1 MHILYLYIR
10 TCTVVKHT
18 NINAKI
24 HIFVYTS
31 GFVRGLTKE
40 SSELSLASLKSA
52 GGAEA
57 GKRSGRGDEGVVGVE
72 AVGRAVVFVAV
83 EKHFLEELFGNDVAD
98 VSLDRRRRWKW
109 GRGRRRGA
117 LAMAMIS
124 VAVGAGGAT
133 ISVVAATHPLRA
145 ASAASFISTFAV
157 GISTGCQQ

>member
-1 MHILYLYIR
+1 M
-10 TCTVVKHT
+10 
-18 NINAKI
+18 
-24 HIFVYTS
+24 
-31 GFVRGLTKE
+31 RGLTKE
-40 SSELSLASLKSA
+40 SGKLSLASLESA

-57 GKRSGRGDEGVVGVE
+57 GKRSGRGDEGLIGVE
-72 AVGRAVVFVAV
+72 APRAAVVVAV

-145 ASAASFISTFAV
+145 ASAASFASTFAV
-157 GISTGCQQ
+157 GISTSCQQQRTYNKA